1 MERRNLVEQFIGEP
15 DPQKEGINTEDAG
28 YDEVVFNIKGGKL
41 SIVVPVETP
50 DNRVFDVGRIMHIL
64 LVLENDETIIIQA
77 LEGEAG

>member
-15 DPQKEGINTEDAG
+15 DPQKEGINIEDTG

-41 SIVVPVETP
+41 SIVVPAETP
-50 DNRVFDVGRIMHIL
+50 DDRVFDVGRIIHIL
-64 LVLENDETIIIQA
+64 LVLENDETIVIQT